1 MKDMFNRMQVKLGPA
16 AEKRF
21 YALRQR
27 FGKERRKVVQSMPR
41 SGAGAD
47 QPTYTPTWVLY
58 KDLTFLEDIIKP
70 RKTSSN
76 YKSKALTKCQVPGL
90 RPSSSVLS
98 TPAPSDGQVTVL
110 CTIPPFSATSPDTSS
125 SWNWDLHTRLANTD
139 KSSTEVSKDPYSPPP
154 PATPPAV
161 TPPPATLPPATL
173 PSATLPSA
181 TLPPA
186 TPVSAVTSRS
196 ESNIGQVHRAM
207 SKISTKRKVPP
218 PDSFATRK
226 RQEID
231 AVNKSFI
238 EQNKELTDLAVKIG
252 EAITTP
258 PAQPSAPSAVVS
270 NASPGVQPMLSAM
283 GFALSA
289 IPEHALLE
297 CLIGVLQ
304 HINDF
309 SKTKVDKHSE
319 ARLE

>member
-1 MKDMFNRMQVKLGPA
+1 
-16 AEKRF
+16 
-21 YALRQR
+21 
-27 FGKERRKVVQSMPR
+27 MPR

-76 YKSKALTKCQVPGL
+76 YKSKAVRT
-90 RPSSSVLS
+90 SSSVQC
-98 TPAPSDGQVTVL
+98 TPAPSDSQVTVL

-125 SWNWDLHTRLANTD
+125 SISSWNWDLHTRLANTD
-139 KSSTEVSKDPYSPPP
+139 ESSTEVSEDPYSPPP
-154 PATPPAV
+154 LAILPPATPPAA
-161 TPPPATLPPATL
+161 TLPPATLPPATL
-173 PSATLPSA
+173 PSTTLPSTTLPLP

-186 TPVSAVTSRS
+186 TPISAVTSRS
-196 ESNIGQVHRAM
+196 ESNISQVHRAM
-207 SKISTKRKVPP
+207 SKITTKRKVPP

-226 RQEID
+226 RQEIE

-238 EQNKELTDLAVKIG
+238 EQNKELTDLAAKIG
-252 EAITTP
+252 EAITTQS
-258 PAQPSAPSAVVS
+258 AQPSAPSAVVS
-270 NASPGVQPMLSAM
+270 NASPGVQPMLSAI

-297 CLIGVLQ
+297 CLISVLQ

-309 SKTKVDKHSE
+309 SKTRVDKHSE
-319 ARLE
+319 ARLG